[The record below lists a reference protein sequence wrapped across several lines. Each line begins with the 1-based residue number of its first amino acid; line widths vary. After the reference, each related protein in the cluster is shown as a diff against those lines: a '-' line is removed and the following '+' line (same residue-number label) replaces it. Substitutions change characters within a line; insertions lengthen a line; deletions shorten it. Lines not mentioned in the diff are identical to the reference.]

1 VESEID
7 ASVGRPFG
15 VVLADLPGSGYLW
28 SCQAVPNGVRLI
40 GAEYVAGVPREVGSA
55 RDKEFRFVAERP
67 GQFTVILGLKRRW
80 EAEPIEERAIRIRA
94 RGLESPVGR

>member
-7 ASVGRPFG
+7 AVVGRPFG
-15 VVLADLPGSGYLW
+15 VVLADLPGSGYMW
-28 SCQAVPNGVRLI
+28 SCRAVPDGVRLL
-40 GAEYVAGVPREVGSA
+40 GAEYVAGLPPEVGSA

-67 GQFTVILGLKRRW
+67 GQFTVILELKRTW

-94 RGLESPVGR
+94 CGPSPG